1 MAFLLDTN
9 TFSEI
14 LNKRPNKGVTDWF
27 GRTDESSQFISAF
40 TIGEIQKGISKL
52 SVSRRRNELQE
63 WFERLQNRY
72 EPRILAF
79 TAQSAKIWGRLL
91 VDVER
96 RGQPLPVIDSLI
108 AATAVEHDLTV
119 ITRNAED
126 FEPAKVKVL
135 NVWR

>member
-9 TFSEI
+9 TLSEI
-14 LNKRPNKGVTDWF
+14 LNKRPNKGVTDWL

-96 RGQPLPVIDSLI
+96 RGRPLPVIDSLI